1 MTGPFPATAAP
12 YARPGR
18 PRGKRRVC
26 PDRQAPRTGLCP
38 DSGVLLPY
46 DVGDELDDWKPNRRA
61 DVIEHASV
69 V

>member
-1 MTGPFPATAAP
+1 MTAPFPAAAAP
-12 YARPGR
+12 HARPGR

-26 PDRQAPRTGLCP
+26 PDRQAPALASAP
-38 DSGVLLPY
+38 DGGVLLPY

-61 DVIEHASV
+61 GVIEHAGV